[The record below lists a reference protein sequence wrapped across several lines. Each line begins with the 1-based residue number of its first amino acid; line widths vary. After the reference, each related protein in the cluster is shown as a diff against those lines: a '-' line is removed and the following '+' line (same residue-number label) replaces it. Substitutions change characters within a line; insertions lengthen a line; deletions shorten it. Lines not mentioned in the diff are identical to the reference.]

1 MNKLNRLL
9 ELAGIELT
17 ERQAPP
23 AKGDKEPEDKQ
34 PPKVETK
41 QVGTDQP
48 KKEEKMNKNMAE
60 TMIGDL
66 LAQKYIKSL
75 EKGHEKVIS
84 LAAHI
89 LTIGDAEIK
98 TLLSKFKVNEKDI
111 NKIIDWVNKT
121 K

>member
-9 ELAGIELT
+9 DLAGLELT

-23 AKGDKEPEDKQ
+23 AKGDKEPEDK
-34 PPKVETK
+34 KSVETK
-41 QVGTDQP
+41 QIGTDQK
-48 KKEEKMNKNMAE
+48 KKEEKMHRNMAE

-66 LAQKYIKSL
+66 LAQKYLKSL

-84 LAAHI
+84 LASH
-89 LTIGDAEIK
+89 LLSSSDEEIK
-98 TLLSKFKVNEKDI
+98 SVLAKFNVNEKDVKQI
-111 NKIIDWVNKT
+111 TDWVNKT

>member
-1 MNKLNRLL
+1 MNKLNRML
-9 ELAGIELT
+9 ELAGVELN

-23 AKGDKEPEDKQ
+23 QKGGKEPEDKQ
-34 PPKVETK
+34 PLKVEVK
-41 QVGTDQP
+41 KIGTDQP
-48 KKEEKMNKNMAE
+48 KKEKKLHRNMAE

-89 LTIGDAEIK
+89 LTISDSEIK
-98 TLLSKFKVNEKDI
+98 TLLSKFKVSEKDV
-111 NKIIDWVNKT
+111 KQIIDWANKT

>member
-23 AKGDKEPEDKQ
+23 AKGDKEPEDKK
-34 PPKVETK
+34 PTVEVK

-48 KKEEKMNKNMAE
+48 KKEGKMNKNMAE

-98 TLLSKFKVNEKDI
+98 TLLSKFKVSEKDI